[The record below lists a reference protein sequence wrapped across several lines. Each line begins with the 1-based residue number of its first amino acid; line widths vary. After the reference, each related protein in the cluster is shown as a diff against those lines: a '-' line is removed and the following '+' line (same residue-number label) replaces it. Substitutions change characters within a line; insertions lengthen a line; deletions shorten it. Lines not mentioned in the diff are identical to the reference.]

1 MSSEED
7 WTDRG
12 TKNYR
17 SKTDWMVVRNK
28 IYPVSERMQ
37 LNNLQAGAN
46 YQMMINIVRAKLSQ
60 LGVNPEFMGFYF
72 AYSEALWKS
81 QFKLAWMVDRI
92 REHAILRDKWEKRG
106 FDPKILD
113 ELDKILI
120 FNKAAPK

>member
-17 SKTDWMVVRNK
+17 SKTDWMAVRNK
-28 IYPVSERMQ
+28 IYPVSEQMQ
-37 LNNLQAGAN
+37 LKNLQAGAN

-60 LGVNPEFMGFYF
+60 LGINPEFMGFYF

-106 FDPKILD
+106 LDPKVLMNSTKS
-113 ELDKILI
+113 LYLTR
-120 FNKAAPK
+120 

>member
-1 MSSEED
+1 MSED

-17 SKTDWMVVRNK
+17 SKTDWLAVRGK
-28 IYPVSERMQ
+28 IYPVSEQMQ
-37 LNNLQAGAN
+37 LRNLQAGAN
-46 YQMMINIVRAKLSQ
+46 YEMMISRVRAKLSE

-72 AYSEALWKS
+72 AYSEALFKS
-81 QFKLAWMVDRI
+81 QLKLAWMVDRI
-92 REHAILRDKWEKRG
+92 REHQILRDKWEKRG